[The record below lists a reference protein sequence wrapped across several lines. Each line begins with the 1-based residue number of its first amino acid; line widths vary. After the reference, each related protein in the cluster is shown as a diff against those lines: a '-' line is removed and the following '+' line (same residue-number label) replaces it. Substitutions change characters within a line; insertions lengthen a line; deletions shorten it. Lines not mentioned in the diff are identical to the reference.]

1 MATLTRHT
9 TVLWSNSLGI
19 CLAIACCILSL
30 GASDPPSDDA
40 KSLIPWK
47 KFDEKTRAK
56 LEEVVEQPTVYHRTP
71 SEVFACSPELYL
83 LLLHE
88 PVLTLEL
95 WRSLGNADATL
106 QAVGP
111 NQFEG
116 KDGHAST
123 GRWEFVYRSPELS
136 VIFAEGQY
144 HGPLLGSTLETKS
157 VLILRTAFF
166 QERDGKQYVKHQL
179 DGFVKA
185 DAGSLKPVAKALKP
199 LFLKSVEGTMLES
212 LWFVSLMCK
221 YTIYDPHTIA
231 RCLDQIEMVDN
242 PAKTRLQKIV
252 APLLATTPERKDL
265 ARREQGER

>member
-1 MATLTRHT
+1 
-9 TVLWSNSLGI
+9 
-19 CLAIACCILSL
+19 LAA
-30 GASDPPSDDA
+30 GDQASDDA
-40 KSLIPWK
+40 KALIPWK
-47 KFDEKTRAK
+47 KLDEKTRTK

-83 LLLHE
+83 LLLNE

-106 QAVGP
+106 EAVGP

-116 KDGHAST
+116 KDGHASN
-123 GRWEFVYRSPELS
+123 GRWEFVYRSPELT
-136 VIFAEGQY
+136 VIYAEGQY

-157 VLILRTAFF
+157 VLVLRAAYF

-179 DGFVKA
+179 DGYVKA

-199 LFLKSVEGTMLES
+199 LFQKSVESTMQES
-212 LWFVSLMCK
+212 LWFVSLLCK
-221 YTIYDPHTIA
+221 YSMYDPHTIA
-231 RCLDQIEMVDN
+231 RCLDQTDKSDD
-242 PAKTRLQKIV
+242 PAKVRMQKLL

-265 ARREQGER
+265 ARQDRRSQ